1 MPTSIHI
8 GCCRSTSV
16 TMETA
21 PGRMDTHLSPEKI
34 PGIPPRLSHA
44 VLVVLVLIV
53 ATFAV
58 RFGMDMILLASKG
71 EMRDF
76 AACYT
81 AAVVARAGGA
91 FYDPQP
97 GRPWFAENENR
108 DLIAA
113 ARRLGTLHRHE
124 EFEHVHIFSYPPAMM
139 FFMLPFSFIS
149 FHVAKLIWL
158 ALSLFA
164 MGWGMWLV
172 GRTIHSHTLSSF
184 CMVSL
189 ALIFQPVRNTLELGQ
204 VNALMFILLAVFFAL
219 YRGGRDVPAGLV
231 LGLSIAIRLHPAMLV
246 LYLMWRREFRTAVVA
261 LATAVAVTLLAVPI
275 FGLDQSVIYFTQV
288 APKFARGLVS
298 VENHS
303 LAGFLATIG
312 SGLGVTPADQEV
324 GSPWTARIAA
334 GLVLAMAAVFLARPV
349 PARRSCTADLEFAL
363 VLVLIPLATPNATI
377 NHLTLLL
384 PSYWILFERLLSEGS
399 TGNLLVPSLAGLSAI
414 LIGVVNDFYAH
425 PLLSKGLLVFIG
437 EIKFYGLVLL
447 YAAIVSLLFKI
458 RRSEGLGSPARL

>member
-81 AAVVARAGGA
+81 AAVVARAGGS

-97 GRPWFAENENR
+97 GRPWFAENENP

-124 EFEHVHIFSYPPAMM
+124 EFEHVHIFSYPPALM
-139 FFMLPFSFIS
+139 FFMLPFAFVS

-158 ALSLFA
+158 AFSLFA
-164 MGWGMWLV
+164 IGWGMWLV
-172 GRTIHSHTLSSF
+172 GRTINSRSEEHTSELQSPCNLVCRLLLEKKKKDVASSR
-184 CMVSL
+184 MT
-189 ALIFQPVRNTLELGQ
+189 R
-204 VNALMFILLAVFFAL
+204 ILLTCS
-219 YRGGRDVPAGLV
+219 R
-231 LGLSIAIRLHPAMLV
+231 AI
-246 LYLMWRREFRTAVVA
+246 
-261 LATAVAVTLLAVPI
+261 
-275 FGLDQSVIYFTQV
+275 
-288 APKFARGLVS
+288 
-298 VENHS
+298 
-303 LAGFLATIG
+303 
-312 SGLGVTPADQEV
+312 
-324 GSPWTARIAA
+324 
-334 GLVLAMAAVFLARPV
+334 
-349 PARRSCTADLEFAL
+349 
-363 VLVLIPLATPNATI
+363 
-377 NHLTLLL
+377 
-384 PSYWILFERLLSEGS
+384 
-399 TGNLLVPSLAGLSAI
+399 
-414 LIGVVNDFYAH
+414 
-425 PLLSKGLLVFIG
+425 
-437 EIKFYGLVLL
+437 
-447 YAAIVSLLFKI
+447 
-458 RRSEGLGSPARL
+458 

>member
-1 MPTSIHI
+1 
-8 GCCRSTSV
+8 
-16 TMETA
+16 META
-21 PGRMDTHLSPEKI
+21 PGRMDTYLSPEKI

-184 CMVSL
+184 CMVRLRSYFSRCETQLSL
-189 ALIFQPVRNTLELGQ
+189 
-204 VNALMFILLAVFFAL
+204 
-219 YRGGRDVPAGLV
+219 GR
-231 LGLSIAIRLHPAMLV
+231 
-246 LYLMWRREFRTAVVA
+246 
-261 LATAVAVTLLAVPI
+261 
-275 FGLDQSVIYFTQV
+275 
-288 APKFARGLVS
+288 
-298 VENHS
+298 
-303 LAGFLATIG
+303 
-312 SGLGVTPADQEV
+312 
-324 GSPWTARIAA
+324 
-334 GLVLAMAAVFLARPV
+334 
-349 PARRSCTADLEFAL
+349 
-363 VLVLIPLATPNATI
+363 
-377 NHLTLLL
+377 
-384 PSYWILFERLLSEGS
+384 
-399 TGNLLVPSLAGLSAI
+399 
-414 LIGVVNDFYAH
+414 
-425 PLLSKGLLVFIG
+425 
-437 EIKFYGLVLL
+437 
-447 YAAIVSLLFKI
+447 
-458 RRSEGLGSPARL
+458 